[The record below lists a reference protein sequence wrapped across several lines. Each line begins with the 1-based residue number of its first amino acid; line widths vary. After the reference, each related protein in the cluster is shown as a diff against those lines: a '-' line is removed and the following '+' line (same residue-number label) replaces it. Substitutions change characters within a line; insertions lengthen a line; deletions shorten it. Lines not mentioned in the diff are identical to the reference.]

1 MFSIKVQPRQ
11 KSAGSVLAIA
21 LCSTAIIGAALVVYL
36 QLTVNQNQ
44 ITARSQVWNQ
54 CIPVLEAGIEEALT
68 HCNLNFETNML
79 SDGWEAQSGQYA
91 KTNSLGKGQGLG
103 SSMGYYE
110 VTISQTLP
118 YQIISRGYC
127 PMPGSS
133 SFISRTVKITTKTN
147 RQFAASFIV
156 RENIDMNGNNV
167 KTDSFDSRD
176 PKKSTAG
183 KYDPVKAGDK
193 GDVASMGGMVN
204 VGNADIWG
212 HAYTSPTGDVT
223 SLKNGSVGSVAWHLA
238 GSVGIEPG
246 WWQNDLNIS
255 LPDAKKPFEGAPP
268 PAGGKVAGVVYTYV
282 LGNGGYQLSG
292 LSGGKIMVTGNA
304 VLYVTGDIN
313 LDSSND
319 ILIIAS
325 GASLKLYCAGANARF
340 GTINNDNTAPSFSYF
355 GLPSNTLLKISGNSC
370 LTATVYAPSAD
381 MVLNGTAQLS
391 GSVVAKSARLTGNC
405 AFHFDQACAD
415 EMPSRKVVPDSWNEL

>member
-1 MFSIKVQPRQ
+1 MFSIKSQARQ

-21 LCSTAIIGAALVVYL
+21 LCATAIIGAALVVYL

-68 HCNLNFETNML
+68 HCNINFETNML
-79 SDGWEAQSGQYA
+79 SDGWEAQSVRYA
-91 KTNSLGKGQGLG
+91 KTNSIGKGQGLG
-103 SSMGYYE
+103 NSMGYYE

-118 YQIISRGYC
+118 YVITSKGYC

-133 SFISRTVKITTKTN
+133 TFISRTVRITTITN
-147 RQFAASFIV
+147 RIFSASFIV

-176 PKKSTAG
+176 PQKSTAG
-183 KYDPVKAGDK
+183 KYDPLKAGDK
-193 GDVASMGGMVN
+193 GDVATLGGMVN

-212 HAYTSPTGDVT
+212 HAYTSPTGAV
-223 SLKNGSVGSVAWHLA
+223 SPLVNGSVGSVAWHQA
-238 GSVGIEPG
+238 GQSGIEPG

-255 LPDAKKPFEGAPP
+255 LPDSKKPFEGAPP
-268 PAGGKVAGVVYTYV
+268 PAGGNKAGVTYKYI

-292 LSGGKIMVTGNA
+292 ISGGKILVTGNA
-304 VLYVTGDIN
+304 ILYVSGDVI
-313 LDSSND
+313 LDNSND
-319 ILIIAS
+319 ILVIEQ

-340 GTINNDNTAPSFSYF
+340 GTINNNASAPSFCYF
-355 GLPSNTLLKISGNSC
+355 GLPSNTFLKISGNSF
-370 LTATVYAPSAD
+370 LTCTIYAPSAD
-381 MVLNGTAQLS
+381 FVLNGSTQLS
-391 GSVVAKSARLTGNC
+391 GSLVAKSARMTGHC
-405 AFHFDQACAD
+405 AFHFDEACAGA
-415 EMPSRKVVPDSWNEL
+415 MPKRKVVADSWNEL